1 MARRIVGLLL
11 GAAFLLALFFATR
24 RETAVQCEL
33 CISYDGRTACRT
45 AAAADRDAAVRAAI
59 STACDAAVRAAISTA
74 CAALA
79 SGVTRGLECDR
90 TPPHSLSCSE

>member
-11 GAAFLLALFFATR
+11 GAVFLVALFFATR

-59 STACDAAVRAAISTA
+59 STAC
-74 CAALA
+74 AALA

>member
-59 STACDAAVRAAISTA
+59 STAC
-74 CAALA
+74 AALA

>member
-1 MARRIVGLLL
+1 MGRRVAGVLL
-11 GAAFLLALFFATR
+11 GLAFLTALFFATR

-33 CISYDGRTACRT
+33 CITYDGRTACRT
-45 AAAADRDAAVRAAI
+45 AAAADRDAAI
-59 STACDAAVRAAISTA
+59 RAAISTA

-90 TPPHSLSCSE
+90 TPPHSLRCSE